1 MKNCYSELHLEN
13 IEINADYMDQV
24 KEDLWEND
32 EYLPFNLTIAEITR
46 GICYACDLDPFED
59 ESEDMEELNSI
70 LETAGFEVNGYGWED
85 YFCGYI
91 EKNYPDFLDKVG
103 TDSESDTCGV
113 YVMDSLPDYKK
124 LLCYISE
131 AVRTLLS

>member
-13 IEINADYMDQV
+13 IEINA
-24 KEDLWEND
+24 
-32 EYLPFNLTIAEITR
+32 
-46 GICYACDLDPFED
+46 
-59 ESEDMEELNSI
+59 
-70 LETAGFEVNGYGWED
+70 
-85 YFCGYI
+85 
-91 EKNYPDFLDKVG
+91 DFLDKVG

-113 YVMDSLPDYKK
+113 YVMDSLSDYKK

>member
-1 MKNCYSELHLEN
+1 MGKWWVS
-13 IEINADYMDQV
+13 AVWSD
-24 KEDLWEND
+24 
-32 EYLPFNLTIAEITR
+32 TISEITG
-46 GICYACDLDPFED
+46 GICYACDLDLFED
-59 ESEDMEELNSI
+59 ESEDMEELNNI
-70 LETAGFEVNGYGWED
+70 LETEGFEVNGYGWED
-85 YFCGYI
+85 YLCGYI

-113 YVMDSLPDYKK
+113 YVMDSLSDYKK